1 VADSDDIGDLTG
13 RKIGDYEMMA
23 RIGIGG
29 MGVVYEGRHPLIGKR
44 VAVKFLLPALS
55 KDKELVSRFISEAR
69 SVNAIGHRG
78 IVDIFNFGVM
88 EDGTQ
93 YFVMEFLEGRPF
105 DQVIAKEAPMH
116 PALAMRYLE
125 EILDALQAA
134 HDAGVIHR
142 DIKPSNIFLVESGRT
157 RPYIK
162 ILDFGIAKT
171 GAMKSGSTPQTRQSV
186 VIGTPEYIAPEQ
198 AQGRAISAATDLYAI
213 GCMAFEMLAAKLPF
227 RGENPLDTMFKHV
240 VEPTPRVRSLV
251 ADIPAA
257 LDELVWKLMQKRPED
272 RPSSATEVLVT
283 LEGLR
288 GQATVDVGAIRRPGQ
303 AITAPSAPIPL
314 TAPTGDV
321 GPAAFAPTVSTA
333 DALKAVR
340 APSPMR
346 GVIIVGLLV
355 AAAAAVTAYALLRQG
370 PAAPVVVEPLPPVKP
385 VQALAAVD
393 SDAAAQPEVKAPA
406 AGVDAGAPAEVAK
419 PAAPPDAGSPYAIGV
434 KPVITPTKRMHS
446 AKQLMARISIL
457 ERQLEQRE
465 AQRGEAMPTLRALL
479 KQGKDDAARANS
491 ESARDE
497 VWQMLDDVGRQIER

>member
-13 RKIGDYEMMA
+13 RKIGDYEMIA

-55 KDKELVSRFISEAR
+55 KDKELVERFISEAR
-69 SVNAIGHRG
+69 AVNAIGHRG
-78 IVDIFNFGVM
+78 IVDIFNFGVT

-93 YFVMEFLEGRPF
+93 YFVMEFLDGRPF

-116 PALAMRYLE
+116 PALAIRYLE
-125 EILDALQAA
+125 EILDALHAA

-142 DIKPSNIFLVESGRT
+142 DIKPSNIFLVETGRT

-213 GCMAFEMLAAKLPF
+213 GCMAFEMLTGKLPF

-240 VEPTPRVRSLV
+240 VEPTPRVSGHV
-251 ADIPAA
+251 NDVPAA
-257 LDELVWKLMQKRPED
+257 LDELVFKLMQKKPDD
-272 RPSSATEVLVT
+272 RPGSASDVLVT
-283 LEGLR
+283 LEALR
-288 GQATVDVGAIRRPGQ
+288 GQATVDVGAIRRPSG
-303 AITAPSAPIPL
+303 AITSPSAPIQL
-314 TAPTGDV
+314 TTSPGDA

-340 APSPMR
+340 APSPLR
-346 GVIIVGLLV
+346 WVAVGGLV
-355 AAAAAVTAYALLRQG
+355 LAAAAVTAYALLRQG
-370 PAAPVVVEPLPPVKP
+370 PPAPVAVAPLPPVKP
-385 VQALAAVD
+385 VPVLAIVDAGAV
-393 SDAAAQPEVKAPA
+393 A
-406 AGVDAGAPAEVAK
+406 DAGAPAE
-419 PAAPPDAGSPYAIGV
+419 PAVKAPTAAAAAGAHSDAGSPYAVGGT
-434 KPVITPTKRMHS
+434 KPIITPTRRIHS

-465 AQRGEAMPTLRALL
+465 AQRGEQLPTLRALL
-479 KQGKDDAARANS
+479 KQGKEDAAHATT
-491 ESARDE
+491 ESQRDD
-497 VWQMLDDVGRQIER
+497 VWQMLDDVGRQLER